1 MHSTYSIYICS
12 DNYLEDYLQYLREI
26 VENTYYF
33 CIFVKKQ
40 GSNLF
45 SSNGRVKIFSS
56 ESRIFFVKKQPHQGK
71 LIQMEFP
78 IFCTLA
84 AFTSRGRGEHATI
97 ARWGKKKKN
106 RRRRHANL
114 NFRLLRGRS
123 AILKRD
129 HFLSSWAGGG
139 RAQGAVGSRGNNRS
153 WRNIKK
159 I

>member
-56 ESRIFFVKKQPHQGK
+56 ESRIFFVKKQPHPPH
-71 LIQMEFP
+71 MP
-78 IFCTLA
+78 A
-84 AFTSRGRGEHATI
+84 ATQRKPHPERGRPEKNCDTTSTPKNI
-97 ARWGKKKKN
+97 YYCPPQGKKKKKCHQN
-106 RRRRHANL
+106 VENFGDKKENVFVLPNL
-114 NFRLLRGRS
+114 PFLFFS
-123 AILKRD
+123 K
-129 HFLSSWAGGG
+129 FLSSS
-139 RAQGAVGSRGNNRS
+139 V
-153 WRNIKK
+153 
-159 I
+159 